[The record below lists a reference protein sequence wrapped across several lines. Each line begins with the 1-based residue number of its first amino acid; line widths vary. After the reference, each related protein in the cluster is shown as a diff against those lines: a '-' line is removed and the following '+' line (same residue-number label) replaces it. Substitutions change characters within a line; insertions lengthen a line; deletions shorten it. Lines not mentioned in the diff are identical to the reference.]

1 MATRL
6 YELLPFFYFVQLS
19 FGQISFMGPAETLE
33 TLPTSLGGLQVLTI
47 IDINLLPLTLHQENY
62 TSTWTLPNGEMV
74 SMENQSPNTN
84 ILVIQGRISINAT
97 TNGPSTS
104 LLVQGLSYTDA
115 GVYRCSVQDDRNPGS
130 PPIEATIE
138 LRLTLTLTAINSSVT
153 VMDNASF
160 AELRCDMSDYIRSDE
175 QLQWFRDGEMITSG
189 QARRHITFIN
199 GNANQGQFGGLS
211 TQSSRVSMLT
221 ISNPVS
227 SDTGVYNCHV
237 IGTTENVDIELLI
250 QSSAMPI
257 LSIALG
263 GTIGGLLLLISLLI
277 VVIIVCVVKTKSLKQ
292 KQQNNH
298 TDDPM
303 YDYPDELPQH
313 PLPQPR
319 TNDHEIQM
327 TTDNDSPDHN
337 YETTMNTTNPAY
349 GLTLS
354 ASAGISVYTNIAYG
368 MVNDIPITATN
379 SAQQQDETPPAT
391 NPTFEDGMQYDHE
404 LANCPS
410 VAHPSYK
417 QEVYDPSC

>member
-1 MATRL
+1 
-6 YELLPFFYFVQLS
+6 
-19 FGQISFMGPAETLE
+19 
-33 TLPTSLGGLQVLTI
+33 
-47 IDINLLPLTLHQENY
+47 
-62 TSTWTLPNGEMV
+62 
-74 SMENQSPNTN
+74 
-84 ILVIQGRISINAT
+84 
-97 TNGPSTS
+97 
-104 LLVQGLSYTDA
+104 
-115 GVYRCSVQDDRNPGS
+115 
-130 PPIEATIE
+130 
-138 LRLTLTLTAINSSVT
+138 
-153 VMDNASF
+153 MDNASF